1 MSFQSPVFL
10 VGLLLIPLLI
20 AATFAARK
28 RRDRYAI
35 RLPSVPTL
43 FAVLPARSRWKAL
56 LPPALLCLA
65 LSGLVL
71 ALARPE
77 RTVAVPIERASVML
91 VSDASGSM
99 RAGDV
104 APTRMDAAKAAA
116 KRFLDRVPDELRVG
130 MVGFSTS
137 PNTLIA
143 PSEDHAQTRAAVDGL
158 IADGGT
164 ATGDALQAALTA
176 LQQDAAGDKAA
187 GRKPPAAIVLLSDGE
202 TTTGRDPVEVAREA
216 ARAKVP
222 VYTVALGTAEGTID
236 IPGRG
241 TLSVPPDP
249 EAMRQ
254 IAQVSGGR
262 SFEVDDADQLDKIYE
277 ELGSRIGTKDEK
289 REVTAGFAAAG
300 VVLLLGSLVAS
311 LRFTGRLP

>member
-1 MSFQSPVFL
+1 MSFQSPTFL
-10 VGLLLIPLLI
+10 LGLVLIPLLI

-35 RLPSVPTL
+35 RLPSVATL
-43 FAVLPARSRWKAL
+43 ATVLPARSRWKSL
-56 LPPALLCLA
+56 VPPALLSLA
-65 LSGLVL
+65 LAGLVL

-99 RAGDV
+99 RAADV
-104 APTRMDAAKAAA
+104 SPTRMDAAKAAA
-116 KRFLDRVPDELRVG
+116 NRFLDRVPDELRVG
-130 MVGFSTS
+130 MVGFSTAPS
-137 PNTLIA
+137 TLIA
-143 PSEDHAQTRAAVDGL
+143 PSEDHAQTKAAIDGL
-158 IADGGT
+158 VADGGT
-164 ATGDALQAALTA
+164 ATGDALQSAVNA
-176 LQQDAAGDKAA
+176 LQQDAAGDKTS
-187 GRKPPAAIVLLSDGE
+187 GRKPPSAIVLLSDGA
-202 TTTGRDPVEVAREA
+202 TTTGRDPVQVAREA
-216 ARAKVP
+216 AQLKIP
-222 VYTVALGTAEGTID
+222 VFTIALGTAEGTID

-249 EAMRQ
+249 EAMKQ

-262 SFEVDDADQLDKIYE
+262 SFEVDDAEELDSIYE

-289 REVTAGFAAAG
+289 REITAGFAAAG
-300 VVLLLGSLVAS
+300 IVLLLGSLVAS